1 MSKTGDV
8 ERLRAIVAASTTR
21 REVLEA
27 LGLKPAGGNYAKL
40 KRELARHAIDTS
52 HFVGQG
58 WNAGRSMPARGSVH
72 DYLRQGSTITSHH
85 LRQRLI
91 RDGIFEA
98 KCYHCLRT
106 EWQGNPIPLELEH
119 VNGIHDDNRLENLTI
134 LCPNCHALTPTYRSK
149 NRSRSSPGP
158 YAGRSVPK
166 SMTCRRCGAPC
177 VYKYCSA
184 ECVHLSQRKT
194 ARPSREELASLV
206 ATKSILAIG
215 RQFGVSDNAVRKWLR
230 SYGLR

>member
-1 MSKTGDV
+1 MSKTSDV
-8 ERLRAIVAASTTR
+8 EKLRAIVAVSTTR

-27 LGLKPAGGNYAKL
+27 LGLKPAGGNYAML
-40 KRELARHAIDTS
+40 KRELARYAIDTS

-58 WNAGRSMPARGSVH
+58 WNAGKSLPTRVDVQ

-98 KCYHCLRT
+98 KCYRCLRT
-106 EWQGNPIPLELEH
+106 EWQGQPIPLELEH

-149 NRSRSSPGP
+149 NRSKNSPGP
-158 YAGRSVPK
+158 YPASSVPR
-166 SMTCRRCGAPC
+166 SMACLRCGEPC

-194 ARPSREELASLV
+194 VRPSREELAALV

-215 RQFGVSDNAVRKWLR
+215 RQYGVSDNAVRKWLKA
-230 SYGLR
+230 YGLR